1 MLIKQEIQAI
11 QDPDYKFTVEHTPTG
26 WLVICYK
33 KDEMTGFFKCIG
45 KVMNIS
51 RNSTGFKSLKKF
63 KGISKE
69 VKIKLLQIACN
80 YMDEGVSACF
90 LHTKSKKI
98 GPAKVTRI
106 QKIII
111 VNIVIQ
117 KSKIVKGR

>member
-1 MLIKQEIQAI
+1 VIILLIKQEIQAI
-11 QDPDYKFTVEHTPTG
+11 QDPDYKFTVEHTPAG
-26 WLVICYK
+26 WLIICYK

-80 YMDEGVSACF
+80 YMDEGVSA
-90 LHTKSKKI
+90 
-98 GPAKVTRI
+98 
-106 QKIII
+106 
-111 VNIVIQ
+111 
-117 KSKIVKGR
+117 